1 MRFPWLSWLALA
13 CGVVL
18 AVLAG
23 LWTQGEVER
32 EARVHFTE
40 SAREVAE
47 TVKKRFRAYEEVS
60 YAVRAL
66 FDASGYVDR
75 DGFRR
80 FAQGLA
86 IDERYPGITNV
97 SYAFRVSGEQA
108 AAFVHRQNAEGGRQL
123 SGLPPFAISQAGS
136 RAEYVALTYI
146 EPLRP
151 NAPALGLDLLG
162 DPVRGAAVRN
172 ARDRGT
178 TTTTSGLT
186 LMRDRGTRATSVLL
200 RIANYEGGGVPDTID
215 ARRRAFTG
223 VGGTTVHLPDFF
235 AAALS
240 TEARQHLRIRLE
252 DSTAAPAAGDGVT
265 ESQMLF
271 DSAVDGPS
279 TPVAFAQYAASQD
292 FIVGDRTWTLTATP
306 LADPAL
312 RAPRWAPYAAAAA
325 VLLLT
330 LLFFG
335 LLRALAAAEV
345 RSVSLQRTLRTLEI
359 QRVRLAETQV
369 MANIGGYEWDTRD
382 RRQRW
387 SDQLYRILGRE
398 VGDPPEPGPDF
409 FFGTVVH
416 RDEIPAARAAVAR
429 VLEDC
434 GPVTLQCRIVRP
446 DGSERIVTTI
456 AQLEDADD
464 GARTRIVGT
473 VRDITDEWR
482 ARERE
487 RAHLRFIQTMMD
499 SIPIPVFQKNPA
511 GRFQACNDAWC
522 RFLGKSRDTI
532 LGRTIGEILPG
543 DHVDAIRAQDGRLL
557 TGVGTESIDTELM
570 NAKGELRHVVLHKA
584 SYAAEDGAIEGLVG
598 VAFDVTEMR
607 ATKDRLERTVTELDR
622 RTRLAELL
630 AEFGESLQ
638 ACVGLDDAYETI
650 AKFLPRLVP
659 RSVGTLYRM
668 ESGSRGGV
676 RCGGWGPPEAFVDA
690 LAASDCVAIRRGHPR
705 CVADSAKQLNCR
717 HFAETPPS
725 YACLPLSSQGE
736 LLGLLHVQYPHPDEA
751 GCDAASSWPA
761 LKSVAE
767 HVSLAFAN
775 LTVRE
780 VLRERA
786 THDKLTGLYNRHYL
800 NARLEQEV
808 ARARRT
814 RSPVAVIMLDIDHF
828 KRFND
833 DFGHAAGDYVL
844 HELGEVL
851 RHAARQSDTA
861 CRYGGEEFVLLMP
874 DTACDVA
881 TRRAEDIRVAVRNLR
896 LEWEGQRLGTVT
908 VSIGI
913 AMLPEHGA
921 DPEAILRAADV
932 ALYRAKELGRD
943 RVVVAALEPAVTRC

>member
-18 AVLAG
+18 AALAG
-23 LWTQGEVER
+23 FWTQSEVER
-32 EARVHFTE
+32 EARLEFGDV
-40 SAREVAE
+40 ARDFAE
-47 TVKKRFRAYEEVS
+47 IVKERFRSYGDVP

-66 FDASGYVDR
+66 FDASGYVTR
-75 DGFRR
+75 DEFSR
-80 FAQGLA
+80 FTQGLA
-86 IDERYPGITNV
+86 VAERYPGITNV
-97 SYAFRVSGEQA
+97 SYAFRVSGA
-108 AAFVHRQNAEGGRQL
+108 KAGMFVARQNAEGGQL
-123 SGLPPFAISQAGS
+123 VSGLPPFAISSAGQT
-136 RAEYVALTYI
+136 AEHVALTYI

-151 NAPALGLDLLG
+151 NASALGLDLLH
-162 DPVRGAAVRN
+162 DPGRAAAVRN

-178 TTTTSGLT
+178 TTTTSGLM

-200 RIANYEGGGVPDTID
+200 RIATYQGGGVPPTVD
-215 ARRRAFTG
+215 ARRIAFSG
-223 VGGTTVHLPDFF
+223 VGGVTVRLPEFF
-235 AAALS
+235 AATL
-240 TEARQHLRIRLE
+240 TPEARQSFRVRLE
-252 DSTAAPAAGDGVT
+252 DTTAGASGDPPS

-271 DSAVDGPS
+271 DSAADGPS
-279 TPVAFAQYAASQD
+279 TPVAFAQYAASEE
-292 FIVGDRTWTLTATP
+292 FTVGDKTWTLTTTP

-312 RAPRWAPYAAAAA
+312 HAYRWVPSAAAAA
-325 VLLLT
+325 ILLLT
-330 LLFFG
+330 LLFVG
-335 LLRALAAAEV
+335 LLRSLAAAEA
-345 RSVSLQRTLRTLEI
+345 RSVSLRRNLRTMEF
-359 QRVRLAETQV
+359 QRLRLAETQE
-369 MANIGGYEWDTRD
+369 MADIGGYEWDTRD
-382 RRQRW
+382 HRQRW
-387 SDQLYRILGRE
+387 SDHLYRLLGRE
-398 VGDPPEPGPDF
+398 VGDPPAPGPDF
-409 FFGTVVH
+409 FYGAIVH
-416 RDEIPAARAAVAR
+416 PDDIAAARDAVGR
-429 VLEDC
+429 VLEDR
-434 GPVTLQCRIVRP
+434 GPVTMQCRIVRP
-446 DGSERIVTTI
+446 DGSERIVTTLT
-456 AQLEDADD
+456 QLEDADD
-464 GARTRIVGT
+464 GARTRVVGT

-499 SIPIPVFQKNPA
+499 SIPIPVFQKDPA

-522 RFLGKSRDTI
+522 RFVGKSRDLV
-532 LGRTIGEILPG
+532 LGRTVGELLQG
-543 DHVDAIRAQDGRLL
+543 AHVDAIRAQDDRLL

-570 NAKGELRHVVLHKA
+570 NAKGELRHMVLHKA

-650 AKFLPRLVP
+650 AKFLPRLAP
-659 RSVGTLYRM
+659 RSVGTLYRV
-668 ESGSRGGV
+668 EPGSRDGV
-676 RCGGWGPPEAFVDA
+676 RCGGWGPPEAFDDTLVT
-690 LAASDCVAIRRGHPR
+690 SDCVAIRRSHPR
-705 CVADSAKQLNCR
+705 YVADSAQHLNCR

-736 LLGLLHVQYPHPDEA
+736 LLGLLHVQYPHADEA

-761 LKSVAE
+761 LKSAAE
-767 HVSLAFAN
+767 QVSLAFAN

-780 VLRERA
+780 VLREQA

-800 NARLEQEV
+800 NARFEQEV

-814 RSPVAVIMLDIDHF
+814 RSPVAVLTLDIDHF

-851 RHAARQSDTA
+851 RHAGRQSDTA

-874 DTACDVA
+874 DTGCDVA
-881 TRRAEDIRVAVRNLR
+881 TRRAEDIRAAVRNLR
-896 LEWEGQRLGTVT
+896 LEWEGQGLGNVT

-921 DPEAILRAADV
+921 DPDSILRAADV

-943 RVVVAALEPAVTRC
+943 RVVVAALGTAVTQV